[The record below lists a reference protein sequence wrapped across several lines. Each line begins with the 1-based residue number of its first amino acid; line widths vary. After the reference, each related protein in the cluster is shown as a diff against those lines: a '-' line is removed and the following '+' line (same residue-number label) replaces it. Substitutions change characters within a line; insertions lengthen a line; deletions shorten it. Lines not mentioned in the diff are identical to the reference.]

1 MVRPRNVGRYV
12 PFKETPDWEQEEF
25 ASRTEIRQAAQA
37 VTDFG
42 ERIAELT
49 EKQIAS
55 FNLPTELF
63 DAYML
68 LKKMGKGPALKRQ
81 KAFIGKYFR
90 KDEALIIQVKARFQ
104 EIESKEKQ
112 KNAHF
117 HRLEKWRDRMVA
129 EGDTALNEFLAQ
141 YPQADRTQLRQWI
154 RNAQKEAEQSKPAK
168 AAKSIFQYLKALEW

>member
-12 PFKETPDWEQEEF
+12 AEKETPNWEQEEF
-25 ASRTEIRQAAQA
+25 NSKTEIRKAAQD

-42 ERIAELT
+42 ESIGKLT
-49 EKQIAS
+49 EKQIIS

-63 DAYML
+63 DAFML

-90 KDEALIIQVKARFQ
+90 KDEELIIRVKERFL

-117 HRLEKWRDRMVA
+117 HRLEKWRDRMLV
-129 EGDTALNEFLAQ
+129 EGDGALNEFLEN
-141 YPQADRTQLRQWI
+141 YPQADRSQLRQWI
-154 RNAQKEAEQSKPAK
+154 RNANKEAEQNKPAK
-168 AAKSIFQYLKALEW
+168 SAKALFQYLKSLEW